1 MSGTRAADSPA
12 EQNGATPRLC
22 SWIEGEPDE
31 NWTLR
36 VTLPASHI
44 PAEAAPGAERE
55 IFVDLNGV
63 TVRRNVPGGIM
74 ARCSDPAGV
83 VDGTDGTVETD
94 GTDGTAGAETTMYS
108 IDLSVPR
115 GYRGALRFL
124 PVRRGLEVADRPT
137 WLDVLERGFVPTG
150 HYGLRVVTD
159 MRRKQ
164 VFEIAAPDARP
175 LIWTGGDEPES
186 EPSDEAGDGLPS
198 TEEQVVTLGSA
209 PRRIWIYRPQRGPAS
224 ASVLVVFDGER
235 FIRGGLLTAI
245 DELVSPPSVVIAV
258 DHAPV
263 GDDGPDEDAAVG
275 QRADDLV
282 MNPQF
287 CDDVLALV
295 QQTAP
300 DVTARTIVAGASYG
314 GLAAA
319 FFSLRRPEAFRGIC
333 LSPSF
338 WESDAQ
344 GRRIWGLVPSRT
356 DSGPNGIVEESE
368 AQKSGAHTSEHR
380 VTAAPHPTFCVD
392 HGILETAIA
401 DSVAEAT
408 EEFASRGI
416 DIAPRPF
423 VGGHEY
429 LWWRE
434 LMLVRLAEVLAE

>member
-1 MSGTRAADSPA
+1 MYRAVSWSGTPSRQTMSTGLMALTALTEPTEPTGA
-12 EQNGATPRLC
+12 GAT
-22 SWIEGEPDE
+22 S
-31 NWTLR
+31 
-36 VTLPASHI
+36 
-44 PAEAAPGAERE
+44 
-55 IFVDLNGV
+55 
-63 TVRRNVPGGIM
+63 
-74 ARCSDPAGV
+74 
-83 VDGTDGTVETD
+83 
-94 GTDGTAGAETTMYS
+94 YS
-108 IDLSVPR
+108 IELTVPR

-124 PVRRGLEVADRPT
+124 PVPRGLQVADRPT
-137 WLDVLERGFVPTG
+137 WLDALEQGFIPAG
-150 HYGLRVVTD
+150 DHGLREVTD

-164 VFEIAAPDARP
+164 VLEIVAPDARP
-175 LIWTGGDEPES
+175 LIWAGGDEPTS
-186 EPSDEAGDGLPS
+186 QAPCGAGDEPASETPS
-198 TEEQVVTLGSA
+198 GDDRPFPEEHIVTLGSS
-209 PRRIWIYRPQRGPAS
+209 PRRIWIHRPQRGPAS
-224 ASVLVVFDGER
+224 APVLVVFDGER
-235 FIRGGLLTAI
+235 FIRGGLLTRI

-282 MNPQF
+282 MNPRF
-287 CDDVLALV
+287 CDDILALV
-295 QQTAP
+295 RQTAP
-300 DVTARTIVAGASYG
+300 EASARTIIAGASYG

-319 FFSLRRPEAFRGIC
+319 FFSLRHPEAFRGIC

-338 WESDAQ
+338 WESDDQ
-344 GRRIWGLVPSRT
+344 GRRIWDLVPSRT

-368 AQKSGAHTSEHR
+368 AQKSGAHTSERR

-408 EEFASRGI
+408 EEFAARGI
-416 DIAPRPF
+416 DVVPRPF